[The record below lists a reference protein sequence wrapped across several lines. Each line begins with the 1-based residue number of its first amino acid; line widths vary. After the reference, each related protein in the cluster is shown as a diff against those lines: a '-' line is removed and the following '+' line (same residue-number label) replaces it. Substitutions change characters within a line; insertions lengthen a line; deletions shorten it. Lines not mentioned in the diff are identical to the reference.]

1 MGSALCGVARELARR
16 PGRQRTYFW
25 RPGLLAM
32 MIVFMPLGG
41 HGPFALS
48 LGPHAVV
55 AMLVLHL
62 VYGAVLGVVYARV
75 AHE

>member
-1 MGSALCGVARELARR
+1 
-16 PGRQRTYFW
+16 
-25 RPGLLAM
+25 M

-48 LGPHAVV
+48 LGPQAVV
-55 AMLVLHL
+55 ATLVLHL
-62 VYGAVLGVVYARV
+62 VYGAVLGVVYTRV